1 MAGVHDEAERLQ
13 IESLEQ
19 WREWLEANHEQPDG
33 IWLVTFKKSSSR
45 PSVDYVALVEEAL
58 SFGWIDGTART
69 VDDERS
75 MIWLAPRR
83 KGSVWAASNRER
95 VARLEREG
103 RMRPAGRAVV
113 ERAQADGSWSV
124 LIPAE
129 RGEVPDDLA
138 EAFAASPGARVR
150 PGTAFPP
157 SVRLQALSSIYMAK
171 RPETRARRVALVA
184 ARTAAGERPV

>member
-1 MAGVHDEAERLQ
+1 MAGVHEKAERLQ

-19 WREWLEANHEQPDG
+19 WRAWLEANHEQPDG
-33 IWLVTFKKSSSR
+33 VWLVTFKKASSR
-45 PSVDYVALVEEAL
+45 PSVDYVAMVEEAL

-69 VDDERS
+69 VDEERS
-75 MIWLAPRR
+75 MLWLAPRR

-95 VARLEREG
+95 VTRLELEG

-138 EAFAASPGARVR
+138 EAFAASPGAQETWD
-150 PGTAFPP
+150 GFPP

-171 RPETRARRVALVA
+171 RPETRARRVAHIA
-184 ARTAAGERPV
+184 ARTTAGERPV

>member
-1 MAGVHDEAERLQ
+1 M
-13 IESLEQ
+13 
-19 WREWLEANHEQPDG
+19 
-33 IWLVTFKKSSSR
+33 
-45 PSVDYVALVEEAL
+45 EEAL

-138 EAFAASPGARVR
+138 AAFASSPGSRETWD
-150 PGTAFPP
+150 GFPP

-171 RPETRARRVALVA
+171 RPETRARRVAVHRCA
-184 ARTAAGERPV
+184 HRRRRTTRLM

>member
-1 MAGVHDEAERLQ
+1 MGVHDDAERLQ
-13 IESLEQ
+13 IESIEQ
-19 WREWLEANHEQPDG
+19 WREWLEANHERPTG
-33 IWLVTFKKSSSR
+33 VWLVTFKKAAPG

-58 SFGWIDGTART
+58 SFGWIDGTARP
-69 VDDERS
+69 VDADRS

-95 VARLEREG
+95 VERIEREG

-113 ERAQADGSWSV
+113 ERARADGSWSV

-138 EAFAASPGARVR
+138 DAFAAAPGARETWD
-150 PGTAFPP
+150 GFPP

-171 RPETRARRVALVA
+171 RAETRARRVADIA

>member
-33 IWLVTFKKSSSR
+33 VWLVTFKKASPG

-138 EAFAASPGARVR
+138 EAFAASPG
-150 PGTAFPP
+150 
-157 SVRLQALSSIYMAK
+157 
-171 RPETRARRVALVA
+171 RARRGTGSRRRCGSRRCRRSTWRSGPRHGRGGWPFVA

>member
-1 MAGVHDEAERLQ
+1 MAGVHEKAERLQ

-33 IWLVTFKKSSSR
+33 VWLVTFKKTSSR
-45 PSVDYVALVEEAL
+45 PRVDYVAMVEEAL

-95 VARLEREG
+95 VARLEHEG

-138 EAFAASPGARVR
+138 AAFAASPGSRETWE
-150 PGTAFPP
+150 GFPP

-171 RPETRARRVALVA
+171 RPETRARRVSHVA

>member
-1 MAGVHDEAERLQ
+1 MAGVHEKAERLQ

-19 WREWLEANHEQPDG
+19 WRAWLEANHEQPDG
-33 IWLVTFKKSSSR
+33 VWLVTFKKASSR
-45 PSVDYVALVEEAL
+45 PSVDYVAMVEEAL

-69 VDDERS
+69 VDEERS
-75 MIWLAPRR
+75 MLWLAPRR

-95 VARLEREG
+95 VTRLELEG

-138 EAFAASPGARVR
+138 EAFAASPGAQETWD
-150 PGTAFPP
+150 GFPP

-171 RPETRARRVALVA
+171 RPETRARRVAHIA